1 MPDTVSLA
9 DSNSFFTKV
18 NASYQGAVQHEK
30 EIFADLMQL
39 AQFRSAR
46 EEELVGL
53 LTSFRDANPGA
64 WHDFCRRVHADAVC
78 PPCNILSGRQLLV
91 LSETFAEKRIPEVT
105 T

>member
-1 MPDTVSLA
+1 MLA
-9 DSNSFFTKV
+9 IEEWSS
-18 NASYQGAVQHEK
+18 GEK
-30 EIFADLMQL
+30 EICTDLMQL

-78 PPCNILSGRQLLV
+78 PPCNILSGRQLVV
-91 LSETFAEKRIPEVT
+91 LSEALAERRIPEVPA
-105 T
+105 